1 MRNIDSIEFVWEDHL
16 LIGQKSN
23 LNTNL
28 EIDPQIEEMPTIDR
42 WKSSYES
49 NAMSAFAI
57 LFAIIWLITCKK
69 NWREVTT
76 WARIRFLWFSTW
88 LNLFLSLS
96 PECCWNLVFLFF
108 RLFYIFPDMRIHFAS
123 IARYTLNEANV
134 RCTVCEARK
143 THALNPRVSKLRWF
157 QSTCAQCTTVEIL
170 CMVHVVVAVDFRHN
184 SSWWYSYF
192 IHLVFVCWLVI
203 FHCLYYIACRW
214 FCSFIC

>member
-1 MRNIDSIEFVWEDHL
+1 MRNIDSIEFVWKDHL
-16 LIGQKSN
+16 IIGQKSN
-23 LNTNL
+23 LNANL

-96 PECCWNLVFLFF
+96 GVFLKFGLSFFSVVLHFFRHADTFRIYCAIYFKRSKWTVYGVRSSKNSCAQSKSFKIEVISKHMCSMYHCWDFMHGPCCCCCWF
-108 RLFYIFPDMRIHFAS
+108 
-123 IARYTLNEANV
+123 
-134 RCTVCEARK
+134 
-143 THALNPRVSKLRWF
+143 
-157 QSTCAQCTTVEIL
+157 
-170 CMVHVVVAVDFRHN
+170 
-184 SSWWYSYF
+184 SS
-192 IHLVFVCWLVI
+192 
-203 FHCLYYIACRW
+203 
-214 FCSFIC
+214 